1 MSLASTVLWFK
12 KVWAWCKKYWQLL
25 VGIAIPIV
33 AWIVTR
39 RSPDLGKVI
48 ERVRADHKKEVD
60 VLNTAHNL
68 EMFRRGEGRQRYET
82 TLAHVERRYSEE
94 KIALD
99 HKKKEEMKKLL
110 KEHADDP
117 DADPDE
123 ITRKLAELTGFH
135 VHVD

>member
-1 MSLASTVLWFK
+1 MSLAATALWFK
-12 KVWAWCKKYWQLL
+12 KAWAWCKKYWQLL
-25 VGIAIPIV
+25 VGIAIPV
-33 AWIVTR
+33 VVWVVTR

-60 VLNTAHNL
+60 TLNTAHSL
-68 EMFRRGEGRQRYET
+68 EMFKRGEGLRRYEA
-82 TLAHVERRYSEE
+82 TLAEIERKYSEE
-94 KIALD
+94 NVALD
-99 HKKKEEMKKLL
+99 HTKKEEMKKLI

-135 VHVD
+135 MYVD